1 MLNRLHP
8 KGAHRCVCIILSI
21 KILRVAYNAVVN
33 NFSTTFG
40 NKQGFRAQPL
50 QKETEEYKTRHEK
63 EENHE
68 RLVDAIRPWVA
79 SLLGE
84 LVYASSIEY

>member
-1 MLNRLHP
+1 M
-8 KGAHRCVCIILSI
+8 HRYVCIILPI
-21 KILRVAYNAVVN
+21 KILRVAYNDIVN

-40 NKQGFRAQPL
+40 DRQGFRAQPL

-68 RLVDAIRPWVA
+68 RLVDAMRPG
-79 SLLGE
+79 SLRS
-84 LVYASSIEY
+84 LVNSSGASSTEY